1 MKNLHEIARVLAKT
15 HDAKTIS
22 AFLAGIL
29 TANEIAEISS
39 RWELVKLLEQ
49 GQSQRRISR
58 KLKLSLCK
66 ITRGSHEL
74 KKKDSAFRHMIH
86 LHFEQRKRQSPDR
99 HVKKQAPQA

>member
-1 MKNLHEIARVLAKT
+1 MKKLNEIARVLAETNDQK
-15 HDAKTIS
+15 KIS

-49 GQSQRRISR
+49 GQSQRQIAR

-66 ITRGSHEL
+66 ITRGSREL
-74 KKKDSAFRHMIH
+74 KKKDSALRHMIR
-86 LHFEQRKRQSPDR
+86 LHFAQTNKKISTSN
-99 HVKKQAPQA
+99 VKK